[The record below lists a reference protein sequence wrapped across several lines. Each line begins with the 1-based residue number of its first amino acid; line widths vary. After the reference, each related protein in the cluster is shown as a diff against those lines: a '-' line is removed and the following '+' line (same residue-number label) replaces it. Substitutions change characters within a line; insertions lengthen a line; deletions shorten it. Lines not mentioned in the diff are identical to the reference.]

1 MSDKRETFGID
12 KILQDFGE
20 YPEHLSDEVM
30 VLANIMAGNRDA
42 LYIHNPRWSEA
53 RRQRFIRKVWNTRD
67 SYRRDVLNQPFD
79 GVTWPLESPQG
90 YGEDYTITLIDYSKN
105 RATCQAQFE
114 GYGNPKYIAIGV
126 KVILAIA
133 DQSFEGQAGEVIAE
147 SHGKWLVSFPTEDGT
162 VHGRFATHELLNLG
176 DYREKVQDS
185 QDLGKGS
192 TGR

>member
-1 MSDKRETFGID
+1 MSGI
-12 KILQDFGE
+12 KTILEDFGN
-20 YPEHLSDEVM
+20 YPKELKEEVEILAGILSGDQTS
-30 VLANIMAGNRDA
+30 
-42 LYIHNPRWSEA
+42 LYVHNTAWSEA
-53 RRQRFIRKVWNTRD
+53 KRQRFLRKIWRERYY
-67 SYRRDVLNQPFD
+67 YRHDILNQPFD
-79 GVTWPLESPQG
+79 GVTWPLESSQG
-90 YGEDYTITLIDYSKN
+90 YGEDYTITLLDYNKN

-133 DQSFEGQAGEVIAE
+133 DQRFEGQAGEVIAE

>member
-1 MSDKRETFGID
+1 MSKLESSVEVIMKEFE
-12 KILQDFGE
+12 E
-20 YPEHLSDEVM
+20 YPKHLEEDVWLLSS
-30 VLANIMAGNRDA
+30 IMSGSFPS
-42 LYIHNPRWSEA
+42 LEIFNPKWTEA
-53 RRQRFIRKVWNTRD
+53 KRQRFMRKVWGSRNA
-67 SYRRDVLNQPFD
+67 YRRDVLNQPFD
-79 GVTWPLESPQG
+79 GVTWPLESSQG
-90 YGEDYTITLIDYSKN
+90 YGEDYTITLLDYNKN

-133 DQSFEGQAGEVIAE
+133 DQRFEGQAGEVIAE